1 MRRFIDGLTHAT
13 VVALAAMGVVWSP
26 AHAATLNGNPE
37 NYRALLRKL
46 QPGDEL
52 LLAPGAY
59 RMGMPLH
66 GVQGTAQQPITI
78 RGPVGGPPAVLVAR
92 AGQNTISLSNTAH
105 LQISH
110 LVLDGGGIPVDA
122 VKAEGHR
129 DCIAVHHITLQDLL
143 IVGHG
148 ASQGNVGI
156 STKCLAW
163 NWVIRRNVIVG
174 AGTGLYLGDSD
185 GNKQF
190 IGGLIEQNLLLD
202 SVGYNMQIKHQKD
215 RPVVSGMP
223 AERTRTVIRH
233 NLFSKAHGASTGVD
247 ARPNLLLGHFP
258 RQGAGVDDAYEV
270 ANNLFYCNPG
280 EVLLQ
285 AEGNVTITGNVM
297 VNPVGSAISIFP
309 HNDVPK
315 SIRLDSNFVA
325 ASGKGVSI
333 VKASPAHSQTVTNNW
348 VFSPSPL
355 AGGTARDNRLAPFP
369 TSEAHLIQWL
379 ATPSEAEARRKSLAP
394 LLDIASRMCSRDA
407 VDLPP
412 EVAAAQEHIR
422 NHPVCRLVEL
432 MAGGHSSS
440 ALQPDRLSA
449 PCAF

>member
-1 MRRFIDGLTHAT
+1 MGIVLRIAVLAP
-13 VVALAAMGVVWSP
+13 AAMCLALPLGYG
-26 AHAATLNGNPE
+26 ATLQGNPE
-37 NYRALLRKL
+37 NYRALLSKL
-46 QPGDEL
+46 QPGDKL
-52 LLAPGAY
+52 VLAPGVY
-59 RMGMPLH
+59 GRGMPLQ
-66 GVQGTAQQPITI
+66 GVQGTAQRPITI
-78 RGPVGGPPAVLVAR
+78 HGPMEGPPAVLVAR
-92 AGQNTISLSNTAH
+92 EGQNTVSLSNTAH
-105 LQISH
+105 VHIANLLI
-110 LVLDGGGIPVDA
+110 DGRNAPVDA
-122 VKAEGHR
+122 IKAEGHR
-129 DCIAVHHITLQDLL
+129 QCNAVHHITLQDLL
-143 IVGHG
+143 IIGHG

-202 SVGYNMQIKHQKD
+202 TVGYNLQIKHQKD

-233 NLFSKAHGASTGVD
+233 NLFSKAHGASMGVD

-325 ASGKGVSI
+325 ASGKGASI

-348 VFSPSPL
+348 FFSPSPL
-355 AGGTARDNRLAPFP
+355 AGGAARDNRLAPFP

-394 LLDIASRMCSRDA
+394 LLDFAGRVCSRDA
-407 VDLPP
+407 VEQLP
-412 EVAAAQEHIR
+412 EAAAAQEHIR

-440 ALQPDRLSA
+440 AVQPDRLSA

>member
-1 MRRFIDGLTHAT
+1 MRHPFDIS
-13 VVALAAMGVVWSP
+13 LAAAVLALVTTGMAWLP
-26 AHAATLNGNPE
+26 ADAATLHGNPE
-37 NYRALLRKL
+37 NYRALLSQL

-52 LLAPGAY
+52 VLAAGTY
-59 RMGMPLH
+59 RRGMPLH
-66 GVQGTAQQPITI
+66 TLQGTAQRPIAI
-78 RGPVGGPPAVLVAR
+78 RGPLEGPPAVLVAR
-92 AGQNTISLSNTAH
+92 EGQNTISLSNTAH
-105 LQISH
+105 VQISN
-110 LVLDGGGIPVDA
+110 LVLDGRNVPVDA
-122 VKAEGHR
+122 IKAEGHR
-129 DCIAVHHITLQDLL
+129 QCNSVHHITLQDLL
-143 IVGHG
+143 IIGHG

-163 NWVIRRNVIVG
+163 NWVIRRNVVVG

-185 GNKQF
+185 GSKPF

-202 SVGYNMQIKHQKD
+202 SVGYNLQIKHQKE
-215 RPVVSGMP
+215 RPAVSGMP
-223 AERTRTVIRH
+223 TERTRTLIRH

-258 RQGAGVDDAYEV
+258 RQGAGVDDVYEV
-270 ANNLFYCNPG
+270 AQNLFYCNPS

-325 ASGKGVSI
+325 ASGKGASI
-333 VKASPAHSQTVTNNW
+333 VKASAAHAQTVTNNW
-348 VFSPSPL
+348 FFSPSPL
-355 AGGTARDNRLAPFP
+355 TGGAAHDNRLAPFP
-369 TSEAHLIQWL
+369 TSETRLSQWL
-379 ATPSEAEARRKSLAP
+379 GTPDEAQTRSKSLAP
-394 LLDIASRMCSRDA
+394 LLDFAGRVCSREA
-407 VDLPP
+407 VDPLP
-412 EVAAAQEHIR
+412 ELVAAQEHIH

-432 MAGGHSSS
+432 MAGGRSSS
-440 ALQPDRLSA
+440 AAQPDRLSA